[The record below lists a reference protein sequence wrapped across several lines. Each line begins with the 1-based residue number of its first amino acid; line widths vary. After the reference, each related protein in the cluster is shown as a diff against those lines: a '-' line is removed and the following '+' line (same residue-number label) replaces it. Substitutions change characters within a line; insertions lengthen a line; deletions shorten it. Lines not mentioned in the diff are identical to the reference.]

1 MLGFVEHLPP
11 VTLPLIGTIRSWQ
24 WALMIVGL
32 PGLIWAAI
40 VMMTH
45 EPMRR
50 GIGDAKKLVPVSD
63 VIKYLASEWRSYTA
77 TIGGVA
83 MKYLVVLG
91 FNQWIPTLFH
101 REFGWT
107 LSKIGLIQGT
117 IAIVA
122 APIGLICGAKLSER
136 WIKQGKLNAN
146 LTIALICLLVMVPI
160 SIITPLLP
168 TPELM
173 LSVLPIS
180 YFFFSLGVG
189 PNVAAFQLMTPSN
202 IRSQI
207 GSLSQFGSNVIA
219 FGVCATDQSR
229 CSRITCSRIR

>member
-1 MLGFVEHLPP
+1 M
-11 VTLPLIGTIRSWQ
+11 
-24 WALMIVGL
+24 
-32 PGLIWAAI
+32 
-40 VMMTH
+40 
-45 EPMRR
+45 
-50 GIGDAKKLVPVSD
+50 
-63 VIKYLASEWRSYTA
+63 
-77 TIGGVA
+77 
-83 MKYLVVLG
+83 
-91 FNQWIPTLFH
+91 
-101 REFGWT
+101 
-107 LSKIGLIQGT
+107 IQGT

-122 APIGLICGAKLSER
+122 APIGMICGAKLSER

-219 FGVCATDQSR
+219 FAFAPLIIALFTDYVFKDPMMLKYSM
-229 CSRITCSRIR
+229 TCSAIILGPLAIFTVWQGLKPYTLTMERIAKEQPV